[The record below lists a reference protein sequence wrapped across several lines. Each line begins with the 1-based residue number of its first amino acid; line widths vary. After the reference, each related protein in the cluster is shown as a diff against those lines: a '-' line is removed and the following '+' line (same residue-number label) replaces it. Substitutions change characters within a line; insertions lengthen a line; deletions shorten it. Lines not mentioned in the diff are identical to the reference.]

1 MRRRVYLKAVIP
13 DKMRTYFSRGAK
25 RAVLTVGVGGI
36 LCAAAV
42 PAVAVVSSA
51 PDTMPSFN
59 GTVLAT
65 VYSGTTLYVAGEF
78 TAAIVNGKQIARS
91 RFAAVN
97 ADTGA
102 LLSWSPTAD
111 ARVKALAVSGG
122 SVYAAG
128 DFGTVNGQK
137 RDSLARLDATSGA
150 LSSTFKHSISGRPYA
165 LAAGN
170 GRLYLGGAVTA
181 VNGQIRTRLAAF
193 NLSSGA
199 LDTVW
204 KPAADD
210 QVEALAVAGSRV
222 YVGGKF
228 HAIAGVRGYD
238 RLAAL
243 NAFSA
248 KIDTGFKSRATY
260 ITYGIAVTSGGVYG
274 VHGGQGGR
282 ATAYTTS
289 GLQRWSATFDGDGQA
304 VAAVGDTVYVGGHF
318 DEACRSARTG
328 AQGVCLDGSDV
339 RVKLAAFADST
350 GKLLPWTANANGVE
364 GVLTMA
370 TLGGKVAAGG
380 AFTTINGKTQ
390 KRLVQFS

>member
-1 MRRRVYLKAVIP
+1 MRV
-13 DKMRTYFSRGAK
+13 YFSRGAK
-25 RAVLTVGVGGI
+25 RAALAAGVGGV

-42 PAVAVVSSA
+42 PAVAVVSST
-51 PDTMPSFN
+51 PDGGVPSFN

-65 VYSGTTLYVAGEF
+65 AYSGSTLYVAGTF
-78 TAAIVNGKQIARS
+78 TAAIVKGKQVARS

-102 LLSWSPTAD
+102 LLPWAPQAD
-111 ARVKALAVSGG
+111 GLVKALAVSGG
-122 SVYAAG
+122 YVYAAG

-137 RDSLARLDATSGA
+137 RDSLARLDAASGA
-150 LSSTFKHSISGRPYA
+150 LHSTFKHSVSGKPYA

-170 GRLYLGGAVTA
+170 GKLYLGGAITA
-181 VNGQIRTRLAAF
+181 VNGQSRTRLAAF
-193 NLSSGA
+193 NLGTGA
-199 LDTVW
+199 LDATW

-210 QVEALAVAGSRV
+210 QVEALTFAGSRV

-243 NAFSA
+243 NASTG
-248 KIDTGFKSRATY
+248 KIDTGFKAKAGY
-260 ITYGIAVTSGGVYG
+260 IAYGISVTSSGVFA

-282 ATAYTTS
+282 ATAYSTA
-289 GLQRWSATFDGDGQA
+289 GAQRWSATFDGDGQA
-304 VAAVGDTVYVGGHF
+304 IVAVGDTVYVGGHF
-318 DEACRSARTG
+318 DKACRSARTG
-328 AQGVCLDGSDV
+328 DHGVCLDGSDV
-339 RVKLAAFADST
+339 RVKLAAFSTST
-350 GKLLPWTANANGVE
+350 GKLLPWTANANGIE
-364 GVLTMA
+364 GVLTMS

-380 AFTTINGKTQ
+380 AFTTINGKSQ